1 MSNLV
6 IFDLDGVLMDSKV
19 LHYEVLN
26 KALAK
31 VNSKYVIT
39 EHEQEHSYEGKP
51 TMTKLKILTAQKGLD
66 PSTYDEIWK
75 HKQLLTLQYID
86 NNVKTDNELIDLM
99 KFLHENDNEI
109 ACASNSIYATVKK
122 SLLKLGLTDHIDY
135 FLSNEDITHPK
146 PHPEIYYRCMI
157 RSNKSPSQ
165 VTIIEDSPVG
175 IEAAQRTGARVITVR
190 NRSDVRKSLFIPVR
204 NVMTYSCF

>member
-1 MSNLV
+1 MSKLV
-6 IFDLDGVLMDSKV
+6 VFDLDGVLLDSKI

-26 KALAK
+26 RALEK
-31 VNSKYVIT
+31 VDPKYIISKQ
-39 EHEQEHSYEGKP
+39 EQEHTYEGKP
-51 TMTKLKILTAQKGLD
+51 TLTKLKILTAQKGLD
-66 PSTYDEIWK
+66 PSTYDDIWK
-75 HKQLLTLQYID
+75 YKQLLTLQYID
-86 NNVKTDNELIDLM
+86 TNVKPDNELVELM
-99 KFLHENDNEI
+99 KFLHENDYEI

-175 IEAAQRTGARVITVR
+175 LEAARRSGARVIPVR
-190 NRSDVRKSLFIPVR
+190 NRSDVRKSLFVPVR
-204 NVMTYSCF
+204 NLVPY